1 MAKRRSTRLLFFSVS
16 ASIYGLL
23 EPVSFP
29 LVFARFRSFSDQKYD
44 AVVLKGACRTA
55 MGTIIA
61 RERKDRTIGYTAQI
75 LIKKKGKIVH
85 REAQTFDRRQAAKA
99 WLARRETELSEPGAL
114 ERPDNPKL
122 LVAIDRYITDA
133 RRSLGSTKKQVLNSI
148 KTHDIAD
155 RKCDN
160 IKSTDLVAF
169 AQSLNVQPQTRQ
181 SYMSHLS
188 SIFAIARPMWGY
200 PLDQREMEDAMVVCR
215 RMGITSAGNT
225 RDRRPTLAELDR
237 IMEHFE
243 AVRRHRPLSLPM
255 NKVLAFAIFS
265 TRRQEEIT
273 RIKWEDYDVNRVWVR
288 DMKDP
293 EKKKGNDIL
302 CDLPPEAISIIES
315 MPRVAPQIF
324 PFSTDTISAAFT
336 RACKFLEIED
346 LHFHDL
352 RHEGIS
358 RLFEMGKTIPQ
369 VAAVS
374 GHRTWNSLKRYTHLR
389 TAGDKYAGWKWLAV
403 VTGPELP

>member
-1 MAKRRSTRLLFFSVS
+1 
-16 ASIYGLL
+16 
-23 EPVSFP
+23 
-29 LVFARFRSFSDQKYD
+29 
-44 AVVLKGACRTA
+44 
-55 MGTIIA
+55 MGTVIP
-61 RERKDRTIGYTAQI
+61 RRRKDGTTSYLAQI
-75 LIKKKGKIVH
+75 TIKRKGKIVH

-99 WLARRETELSEPGAL
+99 WLARRETELNQPSAL
-114 ERPDNPKL
+114 ERPDDPKL
-122 LVAIDRYITDA
+122 LIVIDRYIAEA
-133 RRSLGSTKKQVLNSI
+133 RRPLGSTKKQVLNSI
-148 KTHDIAD
+148 KQYNIAD
-155 RKCDN
+155 LNCSAL
-160 IKSTDLVAF
+160 KSPDLVAF

-188 SIFAIARPMWGY
+188 GIFAIARPMWGY

-215 RMGITSAGNT
+215 RMGITSAGNC

-243 AVRRHRPLSLPM
+243 AVRRHRPLSMPM
-255 NKVLAFAIFS
+255 NKVVAFAIFS

-273 RIKWEDYDVNRVWVR
+273 RITWADFDVNRIWVR

-293 EKKKGNDIL
+293 ARKKGNDIL
-302 CDLPPEAISIIES
+302 CDLPPEAISVMES
-315 MPRVAPQIF
+315 MSRATPEIF
-324 PFSTDTISAAFT
+324 PYSTDAISAAFT
-336 RACKFLEIED
+336 RARQFLEIED

-374 GHRTWNSLKRYTHLR
+374 GHRTWNSLKRYSHLR
-389 TAGDKYAGWKWLAV
+389 QNGDKYVGWKWLAA
-403 VTGPELP
+403 VTSRELP

>member
-1 MAKRRSTRLLFFSVS
+1 
-16 ASIYGLL
+16 
-23 EPVSFP
+23 
-29 LVFARFRSFSDQKYD
+29 
-44 AVVLKGACRTA
+44 

-61 RERKDRTIGYTAQI
+61 RQRKDRTVGYTAQI

-99 WLARRETELSEPGAL
+99 WLARRETELAEPGAL
-114 ERPDNPKL
+114 EQPDNPKL
-122 LVAIDRYITDA
+122 LFVIDRYITDA
-133 RRSLGSTKKQVLNSI
+133 RRALGSTKRQVLNTI
-148 KTHDIAD
+148 KKQDIAD
-155 RKCDN
+155 RKCGD
-160 IKSTDLVAF
+160 IKSSDLITF

-181 SYMSHLS
+181 SYMSHLRG
-188 SIFAIARPMWGY
+188 IFSIARPMWGY

-215 RMGITSAGNT
+215 RMGITSAGNS

-237 IMEHFE
+237 IMGHFE
-243 AVRRHRPLSLPM
+243 EVRRHRPLSMPM

-273 RIKWEDYDVNRVWVR
+273 RITWADFDVDRIWVR

-315 MPRVAPQIF
+315 MPRATQEIF
-324 PFSTDTISAAFT
+324 PYSTDAISAAFT
-336 RACKFLEIED
+336 RACQFLEIED

-369 VAAVS
+369 VASVS
-374 GHRTWNSLKRYTHLR
+374 GHRSWNSLKRYSHLR
-389 TAGDKYAGWKWLAV
+389 QNGDKYAGWKWLPAI
-403 VTGPELP
+403 TA